1 MAPHAESRARRRT
14 AVGPA
19 RHRLGLARCR
29 RRTWPHR
36 LRCLQLMQFW
46 RICRHRY
53 AAEAASGE
61 GARLYGG
68 RWNSRGVRVVY
79 ASTSLALAAVETF
92 VNLEPNL
99 RPADLVSI
107 QGEIPDS
114 LDIGKLDSS
123 RLLAGWHE
131 TRDESIRSFGDDWI
145 RKGHSVALLVP
156 SAAIRGE
163 WNVLLNPAH
172 ADFSEILFR
181 DPEPFEFDL
190 RMFR

>member
-1 MAPHAESRARRRT
+1 
-14 AVGPA
+14 
-19 RHRLGLARCR
+19 
-29 RRTWPHR
+29 
-36 LRCLQLMQFW
+36 MQFW
-46 RICRHRY
+46 RICRRRY

-79 ASTSLALAAVETF
+79 ASTSLSLAAVETF

-99 RPADLVSI
+99 RPADFVSI
-107 QGEIPDS
+107 GGVIPDAIQTLT
-114 LDIGKLDSS
+114 LDVKALPA
-123 RLLAGWHE
+123 RWYE
-131 TRDESIRSFGDDWI
+131 TRDESLHRFGDEWI
-145 RKGHSVALLVP
+145 RHGRSVNLLVP

-172 ADFSEILFR
+172 AEFSKIQFP
-181 DPEPFEFDL
+181 DPKPFEFDA

>member
-1 MAPHAESRARRRT
+1 MR
-14 AVGPA
+14 
-19 RHRLGLARCR
+19 
-29 RRTWPHR
+29 
-36 LRCLQLMQFW
+36 FW
-46 RICRHRY
+46 RICRRRF

-79 ASTSLALAAVETF
+79 ASASLALAAVETF

-107 QGEIPDS
+107 EGEIPEA
-114 LDIGKLDSS
+114 LEIC
-123 RLLAGWHE
+123 RLEPKVLPKAWHE
-131 TRDESIRSFGDDWI
+131 TRDESLRRFGDDWI
-145 RKGHSVALLVP
+145 RGGQSVALLVP

-172 ADFSEILFR
+172 VDFSRVEFH
-181 DPEPFEFDL
+181 DPASFEFDV

>member
-1 MAPHAESRARRRT
+1 M
-14 AVGPA
+14 
-19 RHRLGLARCR
+19 RC
-29 RRTWPHR
+29 
-36 LRCLQLMQFW
+36 W
-46 RICRHRY
+46 RICRRRY
-53 AAEAASGE
+53 AAEAATGE

-79 ASTSLALAAVETF
+79 TSTSLALAAVETF

-107 QGEIPDS
+107 EGEIPDS
-114 LDIGKLDSS
+114 LAIRKLDPSALPS
-123 RLLAGWHE
+123 DWHVS
-131 TRDESIRSFGDDWI
+131 RDESLRRFGDEWIRSGETV
-145 RKGHSVALLVP
+145 GLLVP

-172 ADFSEILFR
+172 PEFSQVRFQS
-181 DPEPFEFDL
+181 PERFEFDA

>member
-1 MAPHAESRARRRT
+1 
-14 AVGPA
+14 
-19 RHRLGLARCR
+19 
-29 RRTWPHR
+29 
-36 LRCLQLMQFW
+36 MQFW
-46 RICRHRY
+46 RICRQRY
-53 AAEAASGE
+53 AAEAARGE

-68 RWNSRGVRVVY
+68 RWNRRGVGVVY

-107 QGEIPDS
+107 EGEIPEGVEIGR
-114 LDIGKLDSS
+114 LDASTLP
-123 RLLAGWHE
+123 RNWHE
-131 TRDESIRSFGDDWI
+131 TRDESLRKFGDEWIRSEH
-145 RKGHSVALLVP
+145 RVALLVP

-172 ADFSEILFR
+172 ADFSKIDFR
-181 DPEPFEFDL
+181 NPKPFEFDV